1 MIESSG
7 VWLQEFLN
15 NFGDLPFHIS
25 VITSF
30 AFGNNFPPEDPTY
43 AGVHFTYPFL
53 TDFVSAIL
61 FAVAPAC
68 GSRCFWRTLSSRSA
82 SLLWFTAGRWC
93 YLRIASQRLLH
104 PVGTAERRL
113 RLDAVMDRDEAKRHG
128 VTGGVEALPPSV
140 TVIPDTTWRWGNA
153 VSTLL
158 VPQRGMLLGLALAV
172 IVFTQWWLS
181 EEKGEEGK
189 GVGEK

>member
-1 MIESSG
+1 M
-7 VWLQEFLN
+7 
-15 NFGDLPFHIS
+15 LPDRL
-25 VITSF
+25 
-30 AFGNNFPPEDPTY
+30 A
-43 AGVHFTYPFL
+43 
-53 TDFVSAIL
+53 AI
-61 FAVAPAC
+61 V
-68 GSRCFWRTLSSRSA
+68 
-82 SLLWFTAGRWC
+82 
-93 YLRIASQRLLH
+93 H

-128 VTGGVEALPPSV
+128 VTGGVESLTAVSHG
-140 TVIPDTTWRWGNA
+140 IPDTTWRWGNA

-189 GVGEK
+189 GLGKSKRPRKKCANNKRSALKARFLISLPFFPVAIAHGRRRP